1 MLAIPFKPEIS
12 QWWEVGGLIF
22 IKKKRTP
29 AVTRPG
35 CCNTHCTS
43 EKLSVLVDLSSDCE
57 VIICTLYGPYR
68 VLCRVLQRDYTE
80 CSVYWLPSTRQSTTL
95 YALFEQ
101 VHRVL
106 CEGASQ
112 HHTDHSVSH
121 VLDTLQ
127 STLCAMFQIA
137 YRVWGH
143 QCLEEY
149 EYYVSLVWSSTQ
161 STLQTQFQ
169 ISDRVD

>member
-1 MLAIPFKPEIS
+1 M
-12 QWWEVGGLIF
+12 Q
-22 IKKKRTP
+22 
-29 AVTRPG
+29 
-35 CCNTHCTS
+35 
-43 EKLSVLVDLSSDCE
+43 

-101 VHRVL
+101 VHRAL

-169 ISDRVD
+169 ISYRGLSIICFKDNTEHSVCLFLWDWQSRLHIKYSVSILSDTRQSAL